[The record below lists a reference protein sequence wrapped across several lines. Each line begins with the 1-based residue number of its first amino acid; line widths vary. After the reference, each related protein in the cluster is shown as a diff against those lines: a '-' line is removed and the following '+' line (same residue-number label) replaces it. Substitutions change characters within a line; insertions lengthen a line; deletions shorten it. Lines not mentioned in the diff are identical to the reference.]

1 MPNAEDEWRGTT
13 NPNLRRRVQ
22 NRLNQRAYRLRQRR
36 ELGTCGKTSTRD
48 ANKTISTAE
57 CLDLDDASSPTK
69 EARILRCQTPAAYT
83 GHGDSHHDFK
93 QRPANRSPIIDKQ
106 APWYTDPAAVAAQFR
121 ALKLG
126 RHAKPSPSNDRLLC
140 IMQFN
145 IMRAF
150 GTITSIVGLS
160 PTDLLDD
167 DTPSPFSLRA
177 PSLTR
182 ESPARHLD
190 HISLP
195 ESLSPTSLQTST
207 PHHPWIDILPF
218 PRMRDN
224 LLRLE
229 AGSSTASEKHQYDP
243 DSLCHWMVGLDG
255 SQKES
260 GFILWGEPWDLAAWE
275 VTVEF
280 LDKWGWT
287 LEGCFD
293 LFQSTNYWRRKRG
306 LKPLFAMRKEKR

>member
-1 MPNAEDEWRGTT
+1 M
-13 NPNLRRRVQ
+13 
-22 NRLNQRAYRLRQRR
+22 
-36 ELGTCGKTSTRD
+36 LGTLEETPAKAVNET
-48 ANKTISTAE
+48 TAE
-57 CLDLDDASSPTK
+57 CLDLGHASSPSP
-69 EARILRCQTPAAYT
+69 AREFQVVLCRTPT
-83 GHGDSHHDFK
+83 GYADHDDSHHDCK
-93 QRPANRSPIIDKQ
+93 QRPANRPPNVDTRIEP
-106 APWYTDPAAVAAQFR
+106 APWYTDPAAVATQFR

-126 RHAKPSPSNDRLLC
+126 RHAKPSPSNDHLLC

-167 DTPSPFSLRA
+167 DTPSPFSPRA
-177 PSLTR
+177 SSLTR
-182 ESPARHLD
+182 EFPARHQHH

-195 ESLSPTSLQTST
+195 KSLSPTSLQRTT

-218 PRMRDN
+218 PEMRDN

-229 AGSSTASEKHQYDP
+229 AGSCAAAEQHRYDP

-280 LDKWGWT
+280 LDRWGWT
-287 LEGCFD
+287 LKGCFE
-293 LFQSTNYWRRKRG
+293 LFQSTNHWRRKRG
-306 LKPLFAMRKEKR
+306 LMPLFAM